1 MILTPER
8 ATTLQARRLGID
20 TRQEPIIYLRADS
33 PVCRSEGFSALSRVQ
48 VHTEHC
54 KTIATLNII
63 TSEMLHRGQIGFSES
78 AWLRLNLNTGDTV
91 WLSHPRP
98 VQSLSHVRAKVYGH
112 LLDKQ
117 AFQEIINDI
126 VDGRYAD
133 VHIAAF
139 ITACGDDKLNDAEI
153 IALTQAMID
162 SGSRIDWGQPMV
174 IDKHCVGGL
183 PGNRTTPIVVAILA
197 ASGLTMPKTSSRA
210 ITSPAGTADTME
222 TITEVSL
229 TLEQMKQVVEKEGAC
244 LAWGGSVRLS
254 PSDDILIQVERA
266 LDIDSEG
273 QLIASVL
280 SKKIAAG
287 ATHVLIDIPVG
298 PTAKVRTQKAADKLA
313 SSFLKVGEQ
322 LGIKIQILYTD
333 GSQPVGNGIGPA
345 LEAKDVLAV
354 LQNDTDAPQD
364 LKQRALTMAGTMLEM
379 AGTAEPGKGIEKAT
393 TILESGLAWEK
404 FCAICNAQG
413 GMKQPDEAPYLFKL
427 MADRKGVV
435 AQVDNRR
442 LAQVAKLAGAP
453 IDPTAGLEIHVK
465 LGQQVYPH
473 EPLLT
478 IHAESSGELNYAVD
492 YLESHP
498 DIVCL
503 STGEENSQGESTD
516 ENPTV

>member
-1 MILTPER
+1 MIFIPER
-8 ATTLQARRLGID
+8 STPLRARRLGID

-33 PVCRSEGFSALSRVQ
+33 PVCRSEGFSAMSRVL
-48 VHTEHC
+48 VNTEQCHI
-54 KTIATLNII
+54 IATLNII
-63 TSEMLHRGQIGFSES
+63 TGEMLRRGQIGFSES
-78 AWLRLNLNTGDTV
+78 AWQRLNLKTDDNI

-112 LLDKQ
+112 ALDKPM
-117 AFQEIINDI
+117 FQEIINDI
-126 VDGRYAD
+126 VDGHYAD
-133 VHIAAF
+133 VHLAAF
-139 ITACGDDKLNDAEI
+139 ITACGDDKLDNEEI
-153 IALTQAMID
+153 TALTQAMID
-162 SGSRIDWGQPMV
+162 SGSRIDWEQPMV

-229 TLEQMKQVVEKEGAC
+229 TLDQMKQVVKDQGAC

-298 PTAKVRTQKAADKLA
+298 PTAKVRSKEAADKLA
-313 SSFLKVGEQ
+313 DSFRVVSEK
-322 LGIKIQILYTD
+322 LGLIIKILYTD

-345 LEAKDVLAV
+345 LEARDVLAV
-354 LQNDTDAPQD
+354 LQNDDGAPQD
-364 LKQRALTMAGTMLEM
+364 LKQRAVSMAGAMLEM
-379 AGTAEPGKGIEKAT
+379 AAVVEDGKGQEKALAV
-393 TILESGLAWEK
+393 LEGGLAWEK
-404 FCAICNAQG
+404 FCAICEAQG
-413 GMKQPDEAPYLFKL
+413 AIKQPTEAPYLFK
-427 MADRKGVV
+427 MIAESTGTVH
-435 AQVDNRR
+435 QIDNRR

-453 IDPTAGLEIHVK
+453 LDPAAGVEIHIK
-465 LGQQVYPH
+465 LGQAVQPH
-473 EPLLT
+473 TPLLT
-478 IHAESSGELNYAVD
+478 IHAESSGELNYAVE
-492 YLESHP
+492 YLENHP
-498 DIVCL
+498 EIICL
-503 STGEENSQGESTD
+503 ADQEDKAQ
-516 ENPTV
+516 

>member
-1 MILTPER
+1 MISTPER

-33 PVCRSEGFSALSRVQ
+33 PVCRSEGFSALSRVL

-54 KTIATLNII
+54 KIIATLNII
-63 TSEMLHRGQIGFSES
+63 TGEMLRRGQIGFSES
-78 AWLRLNLNTGDTV
+78 AWLRLQLNNDDNV

-112 LLDKQ
+112 ALNKQ
-117 AFQEIINDI
+117 QFQEIINDI

-133 VHIAAF
+133 VHIASF
-139 ITACGDDKLNDAEI
+139 ITACGDDKLSDAEI
-153 IALTQAMID
+153 IALTRAMID

-183 PGNRTTPIVVAILA
+183 PGNRTTPIVVSILA

-222 TITEVSL
+222 TMTEVSL
-229 TLEQMKQVVEKEGAC
+229 SLERMKQVVKQEGAC

-298 PTAKVRTQKAADKLA
+298 PTAKVRTQQAADKLA
-313 SSFLKVGEQ
+313 ASFMKVGEQ

-333 GSQPVGNGIGPA
+333 GTQPVGNGIGPA
-345 LEAKDVLAV
+345 LEAKDVMAV

-364 LKQRALTMAGTMLEM
+364 LKQRALTMAATMLEM
-379 AGTAEPGKGIEKAT
+379 AGVVDPHCGLKQAT
-393 TILESGLAWEK
+393 TVLESGLAWKK
-404 FCAICNAQG
+404 FVAICIAQG
-413 GMKQPDEAPYLFKL
+413 GMKQPGEAPYRFKL
-427 MADRKGVV
+427 MADKAGPVT
-435 AQVDNRR
+435 QVDNRR

-453 IDPTAGLEIHVK
+453 IDPTAGLVIHVK
-465 LGQQVYPH
+465 VGQQVQLH
-473 EPLLT
+473 DPLLT
-478 IHAESSGELNYAVD
+478 IHAESSGELNYAVE

-498 DIVCL
+498 DIIRL
-503 STGEENSQGESTD
+503 NTEESVI
-516 ENPTV
+516 ENHSD